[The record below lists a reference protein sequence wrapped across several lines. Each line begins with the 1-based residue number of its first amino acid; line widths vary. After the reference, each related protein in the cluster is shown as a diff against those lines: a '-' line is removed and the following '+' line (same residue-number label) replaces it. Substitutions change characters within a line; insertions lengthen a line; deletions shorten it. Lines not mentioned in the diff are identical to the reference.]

1 MRYFKVLNKD
11 GAVAAFGKNDTIGE
25 EITEEAYNALYA
37 AHCPPNDRA
46 AEADYLAALE
56 KLGVTQ

>member
-1 MRYFKVLNKD
+1 MRYFKVLGAD
-11 GAVAAFGKNDTIGE
+11 GSLSAFGKNDTVGV
-25 EITEEAYNALYA
+25 EISEEAYNALYA
-37 AHCPPNDRA
+37 AHCPPDDRA